1 MIMDEI
7 TKRVCTDERRT
18 KDEAN
23 AIPISTFR
31 SWANEKDLARENER
45 GRRKTWQV

>member
-7 TKRVCTDERRT
+7 TKRIRTDEIRT

-23 AIPISTFR
+23 AVPISTFR
-31 SWANEKDLARENER
+31 SWANDKDLGRE
-45 GRRKTWQV
+45 